1 MANLIKQLMQNTGK
15 SADEVFD
22 FIKKMSSG
30 GRELD
35 LGDIKSPS
43 IKKGRPS
50 KPIAINPN
58 EIDVGK
64 IKTDLELGD
73 IPSSNMPLNEL
84 DLGPIDPLT
93 LKRGRPSKPM
103 IGVNEKDLGSVK
115 SNLDIGDAQSS
126 PVALNE
132 LDMPE
137 ISQVPSVSN
146 QVPAI
151 SGGTSLAG
159 GGRVPTVIGEAIDD
173 VGGPLAKRSSTMP
186 TEVGPQVLGK
196 GRKYTDEAGNIVD
209 AEIVEK
215 TLDGIKK
222 MPEGPLKKQALK
234 KYAKWAAIAA
244 GAGGLAM
251 YNGDKQSTP
260 NAISK
265 LDAAIAKSSSPVSSK
280 SNNYNDLIQ
289 EQSNNQP
296 LTKSLES
303 QPTKSLES
311 QQQNKPISKVDQLL
325 EDAESDTEA
334 KDNRLNY
341 MELMQNAQQSANQ
354 NQLSAALLKAGMQAG
369 AAIAGPGAKA
379 DYSLADSL
387 AASADKPI
395 ANVKGLI
402 DTDISSLKLNQA
414 REEMTDDAKMSDVNS
429 TVSKIMSDAAVEAGF
444 IKPGTQASAM
454 VLQKMGM
461 NLTSILNAKE
471 NARSRIATA
480 KENALNRDTLAAV
493 ARENKLFDRE
503 TDREVAAKNLELKR
517 TEKEED
523 LERKYKEQKLEKV
536 APLEASRLNLKRNIN
551 EYIALVK
558 KVGTGELFGPDQKRM
573 MDLQTQIATDQAK
586 MADPTSSAMQ
596 GEVEKYRAGLPEIGT
611 FVFESQNTALD
622 ILKRQ
627 LDDVDNRALAG
638 YNARGIKPDPTLYKP
653 VSANL
658 TTKAVSPETQERL
671 INHVMTQN
679 KVDRAAAVNAL
690 TKAGKL

>member
-1 MANLIKQLMQNTGK
+1 MANLIKQLMQSTGK

-73 IPSSNMPLNEL
+73 IPSSNMSLNEL
-84 DLGPIDPLT
+84 DLGPIDPLA

-103 IGVNEKDLGSVK
+103 IGVNEKDLGSAK

-146 QVPAI
+146 QVPAV
-151 SGGTSLAG
+151 SGGLSPAG

-173 VGGPLAKRSSTMP
+173 VGGPLAKRASTVP

-222 MPEGPLKKQALK
+222 MPEGPLKSQALK

-251 YNGDKQSTP
+251 YDGDNQPST
-260 NAISK
+260 NAMSK
-265 LDAAIAKSSSPVSSK
+265 LDAAITKSNGPVSSK
-280 SNNYNDLIQ
+280 SPNYNDLIQ
-289 EQSNNQP
+289 EEANNQP
-296 LTKSLES
+296 S
-303 QPTKSLES
+303 TKSLES
-311 QQQNKPISKVDQLL
+311 QQQNKPISKVNQLL
-325 EDAESDTEA
+325 EDAEGDPQA

-354 NQLSAALLKAGMQAG
+354 NQLGAALLKAGMQAG
-369 AAIAGPGAKA
+369 AAIAGPGAKV

-387 AASADKPI
+387 AASADKPVS
-395 ANVKGLI
+395 NVKGLM
-402 DTDISSLKLNQA
+402 DTDISSKKLKQIQD
-414 REEMTDDAKMSDVNS
+414 EMNDEAKMRDPNS
-429 TVSKIMSDAAVEAGF
+429 EISKFYRDQYGSF
-444 IKPGTQASAM
+444 FPGISSSTTAFAM
-454 VLQKMGM
+454 
-461 NLTSILNAKE
+461 N
-471 NARSRIATA
+471 
-480 KENALNRDTLAAV
+480 
-493 ARENKLFDRE
+493 
-503 TDREVAAKNLELKR
+503 
-517 TEKEED
+517 
-523 LERKYKEQKLEKV
+523 KV
-536 APLEASRLNLKRNIN
+536 APGLIQLHNTREAAASRKEATAARKEQAIAAINATKDAKEDTKLAKAEEKDLARLDKRKLITEEVESFRRTIASNVERAKNIIKESGTFELTGDASEELDAIMDEISSDMAKLKD
-551 EYIALVK
+551 
-558 KVGTGELFGPDQKRM
+558 PD
-573 MDLQTQIATDQAK
+573 
-586 MADPTSSAMQ
+586 SAARE
-596 GEVEKYRAGLPEIGT
+596 GEVRLVRKTLLPGSTIGKLGMRN
-611 FVFESQNTALD
+611 NTALS
-622 ILKRQ
+622 LLNKFEGRVQ
-627 LDDVDNRALAG
+627 ERADEA
-638 YNARGIKPDPTLYKP
+638 YRVRGVELPKAAQTNK
-653 VSANL
+653 L
-658 TTKAVSPETQERL
+658 TTKTVSPETQERL

-679 KVDRAAAVNAL
+679 KVDRATAVNAL

>member
-1 MANLIKQLMQNTGK
+1 MANLIKQLMQSTGK

-115 SNLDIGDAQSS
+115 NNLDIGDAQSS

-159 GGRVPTVIGEAIDD
+159 GGRVPTVVGEAVDEM
-173 VGGPLAKRSSTMP
+173 GGSLAKRSTTIP
-186 TEVGPQVLGK
+186 TEVGAQVMGK
-196 GRKYTDEAGNIVD
+196 GPKYTDKAGNIMD

-215 TLDGIKK
+215 TLDSVDK
-222 MPEGPLKKQALK
+222 MPEGPLKQIALK
-234 KYAKWAAIAA
+234 QTSKWRTARDLAIKGVKLGATAAVIAGVA
-244 GAGGLAM
+244 GSGSDGQSPSNAM
-251 YNGDKQSTP
+251 
-260 NAISK
+260 SK
-265 LDAAIAKSSSPVSSK
+265 LDAAITKSNGPVSSK
-280 SNNYNDLIQ
+280 SPNYNDLVQ
-289 EQSNNQP
+289 EEANNQP
-296 LTKSLES
+296 S
-303 QPTKSLES
+303 TKSLES
-311 QQQNKPISKVDQLL
+311 QQQNKPISTVNQLL
-325 EDAESDTEA
+325 EDAEGDAQA

-354 NQLSAALLKAGMQAG
+354 NQLGAALLKAGMQAG

-395 ANVKGLI
+395 SNVKGLME
-402 DTDISSLKLNQA
+402 TDVSSKKLKQIQD
-414 REEMTDDAKMSDVNS
+414 EMNDEAKMRDPNS
-429 TVSKIMSDAAVEAGF
+429 EISKFYREQYGSF
-444 IKPGTQASAM
+444 FPGINSSTTAFAM
-454 VLQKMGM
+454 
-461 NLTSILNAKE
+461 N
-471 NARSRIATA
+471 
-480 KENALNRDTLAAV
+480 
-493 ARENKLFDRE
+493 
-503 TDREVAAKNLELKR
+503 
-517 TEKEED
+517 
-523 LERKYKEQKLEKV
+523 KV
-536 APLEASRLNLKRNIN
+536 APGLIQLHNTREAAAARKEQAIAAINATKDAREDTKLAKEQEKDLARLDKRKLITEEVESFRRTIASNVERAKNIITESGTFELTGDASEELDAIMDEISSDMAKLKD
-551 EYIALVK
+551 
-558 KVGTGELFGPDQKRM
+558 PD
-573 MDLQTQIATDQAK
+573 
-586 MADPTSSAMQ
+586 SAARE
-596 GEVEKYRAGLPEIGT
+596 GEVRLVRKTLLPSSTIGKLGMRN
-611 FVFESQNTALD
+611 STALS
-622 ILKRQ
+622 LLNKFEGRVQ
-627 LDDVDNRALAG
+627 ERADEA
-638 YNARGIKPDPTLYKP
+638 YRVRGVELPK
-653 VSANL
+653 VSKTNKL
-658 TTKAVSPETQERL
+658 TTKTVSPETQERL

-679 KVDRAAAVNAL
+679 KVDRATAVNAL